1 MNPGPGEGGP
11 QSFYNGNFKALR
23 NKTRQKKRGGG
34 EGFKKEK
41 SYIR

>member
-23 NKTRQKKRGGG
+23 NKTRQKKGGG
-34 EGFKKEK
+34 KDLKKK
-41 SYIR
+41 KVI